1 MYMRIYAAPIALP
14 IAVAV
19 ISVIFQSP
27 AEARR
32 AFVRGA
38 NGTAGAFAHSGQYG
52 QRAGARA
59 LGRNAGFGFRGGSY
73 QGPNGST
80 LQTAQA
86 GAYKRGVGGF
96 RKKQFDATG
105 ANGGNANGYMN
116 HAYNAQTGSGTRNSG
131 VSYTNPQ
138 GQSYG
143 YDGSTTYTKG
153 QGGTTTIDTKNKNDY
168 TIDWQKGEKPVVTQT
183 NTTSE

>member
-1 MYMRIYAAPIALP
+1 MRNYAAPLALTATFLVVLSFATAP
-14 IAVAV
+14 
-19 ISVIFQSP
+19 Q

-32 AFVRGA
+32 AFARGA
-38 NGTAGAFAHSGQYG
+38 NGAIGAFANQGQYG

-59 LGRNAGFGFRGGSY
+59 LGANQGFGFRGGSY

-80 LQTAQA
+80 LQTAQG
-86 GAYKRGVGGF
+86 GAYKRGVGAF
-96 RKKQFDATG
+96 RSKQFQANG

-116 HAYNAQTGSGTRNSG
+116 NAYNAQTGTGTRNSG

-143 YDGSTTYTKG
+143 YDGTTNYAKG
-153 QGGTTTIDTKNKNDY
+153 QGATTTIDTQNKGDY
-168 TIDWQKGEKPVVTQT
+168 TIDWQKGQKPVVTQ
-183 NTTSE
+183 SEATPQ

>member
-1 MYMRIYAAPIALP
+1 MKNYAAPIAITLA
-14 IAVAV
+14 ILS
-19 ISVIFQSP
+19 ITIQTP

-32 AFVRGA
+32 AFARGA
-38 NGTAGAFAHSGQYG
+38 NGTMGAFASQGQYG

-80 LQTAQA
+80 LQTAQG

-96 RKKQFDATG
+96 RKKGFEASG
-105 ANGGNANGYMN
+105 ANGGTANGYMN
-116 HAYNAQTGSGTRNSG
+116 NKYNAQTGTGERNSG

-143 YDGSTTYTKG
+143 YDGNTTYTKG

-168 TIDWQKGEKPVVTQT
+168 TIDWQKGQKPVVTQT
-183 NTTSE
+183 NTTVE

>member
-1 MYMRIYAAPIALP
+1 MTNYAAPTAIAAAL
-14 IAVAV
+14 AVLTMV
-19 ISVIFQSP
+19 IGSP

-32 AFVRGA
+32 AFARGA
-38 NGTAGAFAHSGQYG
+38 NGSIGAFANSGQYG
-52 QRAGARA
+52 SRAGARA
-59 LGRNAGFGFRGGSY
+59 LGANAGFGFRGGAY

-80 LQTAQA
+80 LQTAQG

-96 RKKQFDATG
+96 RKKQFEATG

-116 HAYNAQTGSGTRNSG
+116 HTYNAQTGTGARNSG
-131 VSYTNPQ
+131 VNYTNPQ

-168 TIDWQKGEKPVVTQT
+168 SIDWQKGEKPVVTQT
-183 NTTSE
+183 NTSAQ

>member
-1 MYMRIYAAPIALP
+1 MKKYAAPIAIP
-14 IAVAV
+14 VALAILTMV
-19 ISVIFQSP
+19 IQSP
-27 AEARR
+27 ADARR
-32 AFVRGA
+32 AFARGA
-38 NGTAGAFAHSGQYG
+38 NGSVGAFGYNGQYG

-59 LGRNAGFGFRGGSY
+59 LGSNAGFGFRGGSY

-80 LQTAQA
+80 LQTAQG

-96 RKKQFDATG
+96 RKKQFEATG

-116 HAYNAQTGSGTRNSG
+116 SAYNAQTGAGSRNSG

-168 TIDWQKGEKPVVTQT
+168 TVDWQKGEKPVVTQT
-183 NTTSE
+183 NTTAQ